1 MVANIKKRMKEQL
14 AQIQAENAKV
24 QIGKNGITENVLEE
38 IKTHLKQN
46 QLVKIKFLQN
56 FLTEDLDADIDKIC
70 KETKTTLIDKRG
82 KTAILYKGR
91 M

>member
-1 MVANIKKRMKEQL
+1 MVIKIKKRMKEQL

-38 IKTHLKQN
+38 IKNHLKLN

-56 FLTEDLDADIDKIC
+56 FLTEDLDADISRIC
-70 KETKTTLIDKRG
+70 KETKATLIEKRG
-82 KTAILYKGR
+82 KTAILYKSWV
-91 M
+91 